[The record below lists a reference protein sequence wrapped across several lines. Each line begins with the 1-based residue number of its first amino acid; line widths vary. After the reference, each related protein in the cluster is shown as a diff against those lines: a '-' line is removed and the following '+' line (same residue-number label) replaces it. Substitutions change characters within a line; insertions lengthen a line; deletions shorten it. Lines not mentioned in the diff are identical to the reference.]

1 MYTENAN
8 RATSNGFITLDNLDP
23 NPKNPVIA
31 SFFRNIGRADR
42 LWSGVHKLFKYTKLY
57 SGKDPVFQED
67 DVFCI
72 VVPLDD
78 SYSFDMGIGSET
90 KSATDA
96 TNYATNHAT
105 DATNLSASLSED
117 EQRVLNAIRSNPKIT
132 QKQLQE
138 VTGITLGTIKRLLP
152 RLQEKE
158 KLERVGNRRSG
169 QWKVND

>member
-1 MYTENAN
+1 
-8 RATSNGFITLDNLDP
+8 
-23 NPKNPVIA
+23 
-31 SFFRNIGRADR
+31 
-42 LWSGVHKLFKYTKLY
+42 
-57 SGKDPVFQED
+57 
-67 DVFCI
+67 
-72 VVPLDD
+72 
-78 SYSFDMGIGSET
+78 MGIGSKT

-96 TNYATNHAT
+96 TNHATN
-105 DATNLSASLSED
+105 ATNLSITLSEN
-117 EQRVLNAIRSNPKIT
+117 EKNVLNAIRSNPKIT